1 MSNKEL
7 IFVRV
12 SGIATLIGREYVQL
26 EWDGVRVG
34 IARDVWDGIGGSC
47 YERVL
52 GIHQQVRERG
62 LSGDLTVL
70 AKGGQ
75 CPNS

>member
-1 MSNKEL
+1 MEIEQ
-7 IFVRV
+7 IFFRLN
-12 SGIATLIGREYVQL
+12 GISSLIGREFVQL

-34 IARDVWDGIGGSC
+34 IARDVWDGIGGTA

-52 GIHQQVRERG
+52 GIHQQVIERG

-70 AKGGQ
+70 AKVQ
-75 CPNS
+75 HENK

>member
-1 MSNKEL
+1 MANEQ
-7 IFVRV
+7 IFFRLNGV
-12 SGIATLIGREYVQL
+12 STLIGREFVQL
-26 EWDGVRVG
+26 EWEGVRVG
-34 IARDVWDGIGGSC
+34 IDRDVWDGIGGSC
-47 YERVL
+47 YERVM

>member
-1 MSNKEL
+1 MANEQ
-7 IFVRV
+7 IFFRLNGV
-12 SGIATLIGREYVQL
+12 STLIGREFVQL

-34 IARDVWDGIGGSC
+34 IDRDVWDGIGRSC

-52 GIHQQVRERG
+52 VIQQQVIERG
-62 LSGDLTVL
+62 LSGDLTVS

-75 CPNS
+75 CPNL